1 MSDSCCQSKGCEL
14 TKLKKNQTQVL
25 WAVLVINL
33 VMFVVELG
41 ASIRAASLSL
51 GGDSLDMLGDALVYA
66 SSLYVVNK
74 GRKAQAGSAFFKGI
88 LMFLF
93 AIALFARATYQLFA
107 GVAPAPAIMST
118 IGIMALLANL
128 VCLMLLSRHR
138 KDNLNMSSV
147 WICSRNDIIANTSV
161 LAAAGLVFLTS
172 SGLPDLAVGFVLTVV
187 FARSAGQVLTQSW
200 QEMR

>member
-1 MSDSCCQSKGCEL
+1 
-14 TKLKKNQTQVL
+14 
-25 WAVLVINL
+25 
-33 VMFVVELG
+33 
-41 ASIRAASLSL
+41 
-51 GGDSLDMLGDALVYA
+51 
-66 SSLYVVNK
+66 
-74 GRKAQAGSAFFKGI
+74 
-88 LMFLF
+88 
-93 AIALFARATYQLFA
+93 LFARATYQLFA